1 MQALVTVRKES
12 KERKGDYT
20 LVSVNRSY
28 KIGLENNILYLS
40 LNSTNSCNCVEQK
53 TPSFH
58 IHQQHEQ
65 KKLFYIFM
73 PSLPGI
79 SQKQK

>member
-1 MQALVTVRKES
+1 MQVLVTVRKDS
-12 KERKGDYT
+12 KERTGDHT

-28 KIGLENNILYLS
+28 KISLENSILYSS
-40 LNSTNSCNCVEQK
+40 LNYKNSCDCVIEK
-53 TPSFH
+53 IPPFH

-73 PSLPGI
+73 PSLPGM
-79 SQKQK
+79 SQKHM